1 MKQKEATK
9 ILADSTVRV
18 SEEQVSCDLG
28 GESAILN
35 LSNGVYYGLDPLGAR
50 IWELIQQPR
59 TVSEVK
65 DAILEEYDVEP
76 DVAER
81 DLVALLT
88 HLSDEGLVQVGNAQ
102 ST

>member
-59 TVSEVK
+59 TVNEVK
-65 DAILEEYDVEP
+65 DAILDEYDVEP

-102 ST
+102 SA

>member
-9 ILADSTVRV
+9 ILPDSTVRA

-59 TVSEVK
+59 TVNEVK
-65 DAILEEYDVEP
+65 DAILDEYDVEP

-102 ST
+102 SA